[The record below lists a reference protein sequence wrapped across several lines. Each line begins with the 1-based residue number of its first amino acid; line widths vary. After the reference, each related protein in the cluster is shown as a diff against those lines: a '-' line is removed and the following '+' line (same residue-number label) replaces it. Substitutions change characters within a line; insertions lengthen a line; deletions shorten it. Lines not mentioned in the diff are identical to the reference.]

1 MTEDRTP
8 RGFRLGVI
16 PGATPGKW
24 ADAWQRRMPHVSL
37 ELVPIAVATQR
48 EELSTLDAA
57 IVRLPIADDDDL
69 HVIPLY
75 EEVPVVVASTDS
87 HLLAADELE
96 IEDLA
101 GEVLLS
107 TADDVLGDLDLP
119 TRAPAFPAIPTTEE
133 AIATIAAGTGILV
146 VPMSLARLHHGKDVG
161 FRPLRGGPLAPVG
174 LAWERDRST
183 ADVEVFVGI
192 VRGRTENSSRG

>member
-1 MTEDRTP
+1 M
-8 RGFRLGVI
+8 
-16 PGATPGKW
+16 
-24 ADAWQRRMPHVSL
+24 SL

-119 TRAPAFPAIPTTEE
+119 TRFPRFLRSPRPRRRLRRSPPAPASLSCRCRSPASTTARMWAFARCAAGHSRRSDSPGSE
-133 AIATIAAGTGILV
+133 IAAP
-146 VPMSLARLHHGKDVG
+146 PMSRC
-161 FRPLRGGPLAPVG
+161 
-174 LAWERDRST
+174 S
-183 ADVEVFVGI
+183 
-192 VRGRTENSSRG
+192 